1 MELLAREV
9 ITRSTGSPSARI
21 ATGRDSHRGAKAR
34 TISKKAR
41 WLGVMFSS
49 ALIVERFNDAATDE
63 PLGFVTQ
70 RDDKETAQHSHRFT
84 R

>member
-1 MELLAREV
+1 
-9 ITRSTGSPSARI
+9 
-21 ATGRDSHRGAKAR
+21 
-34 TISKKAR
+34 
-41 WLGVMFSS
+41 MFSS